1 MGLSTAIQKQRL
13 GRAFRPNAYRAKV
26 KTVPASVWG
35 WDQLNGL
42 ANMPPDHAIQLDNFI
57 PRPGYLEIRR
67 GYEEYAT
74 GIGSGAVETIMSYN
88 GPTKIERFATGNNG
102 TIYDITGGGAGI
114 ATTVTGLANQRLQY
128 TNFTGVDGAHYIFTA
143 NGVDAPRSYNGTTW
157 ASMGVTYAGGSQ
169 NDIIQWNGFKGHLFG
184 IKTQSTKFIYG
195 TVGQITGAFS
205 VFDLGPL
212 MTRGGYIVAC
222 ATWSIDS
229 KQTIDDYAIF
239 ITSRGQCIVYQ
250 GTDPAS
256 ADTWALVSNFWIGP
270 PIGQRC
276 FLQIGGDLAVISID
290 GLLPISQMISSDR
303 AAAGRTA
310 FSANIMNAMNMAARS
325 WKNNFGWQLISYPRG
340 QLAIMNIPITEN
352 DSSQQFV
359 MNTLTGAW
367 CRFTNLNANVWE
379 VSNDVAYFGGNDG
392 EVNQWD
398 IGSGDGDSNVT
409 ATVQTAFNYFGSRGV
424 FKKFNTIRPIITSDG
439 SVTPGVG
446 INVDY
451 GSGASVSVPATVAS
465 TGAQWDSG
473 IWDAST
479 WGTEGGTTAYITT
492 ISGIGTCA
500 SVITTLATANN
511 GLADGVILRINAW
524 DMTFEPAPG
533 AGL

>member
-1 MGLSTAIQKQRL
+1 MALSAQIQKQRMGSRPRGSQ
-13 GRAFRPNAYRAKV
+13 GRAIA
-26 KTVPASVWG
+26 KTVPAPVWG

-42 ANMPPDHAIQLDNFI
+42 ANMPANHAIQLDNFI
-57 PRPGYLEIRR
+57 PRPGYIEIRR
-67 GYEEYAT
+67 GFEPYAT
-74 GIGSGAVETIMSYN
+74 DIGTGVVETIMSYN
-88 GPTKIERFATGNNG
+88 GPTAIELFATGNDG
-102 TIYDITGGGAGI
+102 TIYNITGGGTAS
-114 ATTVTGLANQRLQY
+114 ATSITGLASQRLQY
-128 TNFTGVDGAHYIFTA
+128 TNFTGVSGAHYIFAA
-143 NGVDAPRSYNGTTW
+143 NGVDTPVQYDGTNW
-157 ASMGVTYAGGSQ
+157 ANMSLTFSGGSA
-169 NDIIQWNGFKGHLFG
+169 NEVIQWNGFKGHLFG
-184 IKTQSTKFIYG
+184 VITQSTKFIYG
-195 TVGQITGAFS
+195 TVGQISGSFS

-212 MTRGGYIVAC
+212 MTRGGYLVAC
-222 ATWSIDS
+222 ATWSIDT

-250 GTDPAS
+250 GTDPTS

-310 FSANIMNAMNMAARS
+310 FTANIMNAMNMAARAYL
-325 WKNNFGWQLISYPRG
+325 NNFGWQIISYPRG

-352 DSSQQFV
+352 DASQQYV
-359 MNTLTGAW
+359 MNTITGAW
-367 CRFTNLNANVWE
+367 CRFTNINANVWE
-379 VSNDVAYFGGNDG
+379 TSNDIAYFGGNDAT
-392 EVNQWD
+392 VYQWD
-398 IGSGDGDSNVT
+398 IGSSDGDSNVT
-409 ATVQTAFNYFGSRGV
+409 ATVQSAFNYFGSRGIQ
-424 FKKFNTIRPIITSDG
+424 KKFNTIRPIITSDG

-451 GSGASVSVPATVAS
+451 GSGASISIPGTIDT

-473 IWDAST
+473 IWDTST
-479 WGTEGGTTAYITT
+479 WGVEGGTSANITT

-500 SVITTLATANN
+500 SVITALATSNN
-511 GLADGVILRINAW
+511 GLADGVMLRINAW
-524 DMTFEPAPG
+524 DITYEPSPG